1 MFFKRKM
8 PYCPYM
14 EKTAFNA
21 NYVPKTAPQILYI
34 SKNHLQ
40 TDCVSPYEKYSV
52 LDYRIAISLKN
63 KKIDTLISILKKLPL
78 TFYQADDGIC
88 RHSHRLL

>member
-1 MFFKRKM
+1 
-8 PYCPYM
+8 M

-63 KKIDTLISILKKLPL
+63 KRIDTLISILK
-78 TFYQADDGIC
+78 T
-88 RHSHRLL
+88 RHRLSIKQMAGSYLPALPPATLREN

>member
-21 NYVPKTAPQILYI
+21 NYVPKTAPQIIYI

-40 TDCVSPYEKYSV
+40 TDYVSPYEKYSV
-52 LDYRIAISLKN
+52 LDYRIAINLKN
-63 KKIDTLISILKKLPL
+63 KRML
-78 TFYQADDGIC
+78 
-88 RHSHRLL
+88 

>member
-1 MFFKRKM
+1 
-8 PYCPYM
+8 M

-40 TDCVSPYEKYSV
+40 TDYVSPYEKYSV

>member
-1 MFFKRKM
+1 MHQYLPHECFSKER
-8 PYCPYM
+8 CHTAHIWR
-14 EKTAFNA
+14 KTAFNA

-52 LDYRIAISLKN
+52 LDYRIAINLKN
-63 KKIDTLISILKKLPL
+63 KRIDTLISILKKTTIDFLSS
-78 TFYQADDGIC
+78 
-88 RHSHRLL
+88 R

>member
-1 MFFKRKM
+1 
-8 PYCPYM
+8 M

-40 TDCVSPYEKYSV
+40 TDYVSPYEKYSV
-52 LDYRIAISLKN
+52 LDYRIAINLKN
-63 KKIDTLISILKKLPL
+63 KRIDTLISILK
-78 TFYQADDGIC
+78 T
-88 RHSHRLL
+88 RHRLSIKQMAGIYFLRTDTDLNQYLIFRL

>member
-1 MFFKRKM
+1 
-8 PYCPYM
+8 M

-52 LDYRIAISLKN
+52 LDYRIAINLKN
-63 KKIDTLISILKKLPL
+63 KRIDTLISLQEYILLSIISIVMYLSSFK
-78 TFYQADDGIC
+78 I
-88 RHSHRLL
+88 R

>member
-1 MFFKRKM
+1 
-8 PYCPYM
+8 M

-40 TDCVSPYEKYSV
+40 TDYVSPYEKYSV
-52 LDYRIAISLKN
+52 LDYRIAINLKN
-63 KKIDTLISILKKLPL
+63 KRMTKVIDAIFLSIIHLK
-78 TFYQADDGIC
+78 
-88 RHSHRLL
+88 

>member
-1 MFFKRKM
+1 
-8 PYCPYM
+8 M

-52 LDYRIAISLKN
+52 LDYRIAINLKN
-63 KKIDTLISILKKLPL
+63 KINDLQKRNEELFAQVNAIV
-78 TFYQADDGIC
+78 
-88 RHSHRLL
+88 